1 MTGSVSWCMLGPTVY
16 DGRNTGSPKYV
27 WNSESSHAGVL
38 VVVSS
43 RSTSMAHA
51 LLAGTPCINDLL
63 LGSSCN
69 GWILMVM
76 VLEQH

>member
-51 LLAGTPCINDLL
+51 LLAGWLEHPVSMIYYWVLL
-63 LGSSCN
+63 AMAGFS
-69 GWILMVM
+69 W
-76 VLEQH
+76 